1 MRQHENLQSLYWQ
14 KESLQNARWR
24 LDRQIAGVMR
34 QNKKPQKLEAE
45 RSRIMAQISAL
56 STQMQMIERG
66 LICFV

>member
-1 MRQHENLQSLYWQ
+1 MYKHTNLQSLYWQ

-45 RSRIMAQISAL
+45 RSRIVMQISAI

-66 LICFV
+66 YICFS

>member
-66 LICFV
+66 HICFS